1 MQLKKFFIL
10 LFPYLFFS
18 LIILSSL
25 YIFATGIYS
34 DEIDVVGYDNGSL
47 SFFIMYMVISLFS
60 FLFVWSLVP
69 KGIKDLN
76 YNLKS
81 RKAVIYL
88 SILLLLF
95 YSIPIFLHGPSFLL
109 GINRYEFNNL
119 AYVKVFNI
127 KLLLAIFSFVWGAYY
142 SRDIKKFSI
151 YLKLYLIFI
160 FICLLYGEKAS
171 GILDSIV
178 FFLVGYFLYSNKS
191 FSFIKFTKII
201 LPILTIPILLFT
213 IQLNLVGTA
222 DNLLE
227 SFFIRVGRQCQVF
240 WGAYQQEILINAI
253 RHEIDWRGLNYY
265 YEGLKG
271 MKLSMYNL
279 MPTEMYNNHTGSLA
293 AAYPGVLFFITNNM
307 FYLILLYI
315 VFSIIY
321 IVPFIFYFLF
331 ILRISYSYIILPF
344 YVFAM
349 TVHLKIFQSGN
360 IFLLTNPKYILFY
373 SFIMLFILFYFV
385 KRTCRHE
392 I

>member
-10 LFPYLFFS
+10 LLPYLFFS
-18 LIILSSL
+18 LITLSSL
-25 YIFATGIYS
+25 YIFASGTYS

-47 SFFIMYMVISLFS
+47 NFYLFYIFISILS
-60 FLFVWSLVP
+60 FLFIWGLVP
-69 KGIKDLN
+69 SRIKELSFQ
-76 YNLKS
+76 LKN
-81 RKAVIYL
+81 KKMIVYL
-88 SILLLLF
+88 SIVLLF
-95 YSIPIFLHGPSFLL
+95 FYAIPIFLHGPSFLL
-109 GINRYEFNNL
+109 GINRYEFNSL
-119 AYVKVFNI
+119 PYVKIFNI
-127 KLLLAIFSFVWGAYY
+127 KLLLAVFSFIWGAYY
-142 SRDIKKFSI
+142 SRDTKKFSI
-151 YLKLYLIFI
+151 YLKLYFIFI

-178 FFLVGYFLYSNKS
+178 FFLVGYFLYSSKS

-201 LPILTIPILLFT
+201 LPVLTIPILLFT
-213 IQLNLVGTA
+213 IQLNLAGTA
-222 DNLLE
+222 DNLIE

-240 WGAYQQEILINAI
+240 WGAYEQEILTNAI
-253 RHEIDWRGLNYY
+253 RHEIDWSGLNYY

-293 AAYPGVLFFITNNM
+293 AAYPGVLFFITNDM
-307 FYLILLYI
+307 FYLILFYI

-373 SFIMLFILFYFV
+373 SFILLFILFYFV
-385 KRTCRHE
+385 KRLSRHE